1 MFLFNKQLRCL
12 EPRLIIL
19 VKKLG
24 YLGNGFMYFREKIF
38 KAI

>member
-12 EPRLIIL
+12 EPRLIL